1 MLTKLRK
8 RLFLAEILFDGINFR
23 EHYVEGSKRFKGQ
36 QNLVN
41 GSDPGTLIRTQT
53 YKTER
58 WRGAKGN
65 RAEHKGE
72 LLERQAG

>member
-1 MLTKLRK
+1 VNPLESGAKECESHVTESRS
-8 RLFLAEILFDGINFR
+8 N
-23 EHYVEGSKRFKGQ
+23 SFKGQ